1 MMQAST
7 SPFYPII
14 ATNDVSAAMMDGA
27 GGKTLTDASIR
38 EAVSFRKTVAR
49 INAENAARGEWF
61 FNVWQPDYVIEPN
74 SHKKIPFYEASSDL
88 LSSEP
93 SCWLLRPN
101 DGWHGFGNIE
111 EGYCMTR
118 LKFRLPRPGLKPTE
132 NWKTGESLPP
142 C

>member
-1 MMQAST
+1 MIHVREGRNPIDHQRFNEAFMMQAST

-61 FNVWQPDYVIEPN
+61 SMFGSLIM
-74 SHKKIPFYEASSDL
+74 L
-88 LSSEP
+88 LSRTAIKNT
-93 SCWLLRPN
+93 LL
-101 DGWHGFGNIE
+101 
-111 EGYCMTR
+111 
-118 LKFRLPRPGLKPTE
+118 
-132 NWKTGESLPP
+132 
-142 C
+142 